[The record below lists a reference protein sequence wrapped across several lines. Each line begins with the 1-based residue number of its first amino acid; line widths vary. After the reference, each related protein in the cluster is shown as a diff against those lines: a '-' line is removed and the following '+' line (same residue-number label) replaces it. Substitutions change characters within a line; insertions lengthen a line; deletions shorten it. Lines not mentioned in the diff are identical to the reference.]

1 MFNHGFRFVSFIY
14 TVCVQNG
21 CVETTVCQRLCARNR
36 LAPDDLRKVTKPHRK
51 MSICSFLTRWFFS
64 VDETN
69 QISLFTE
76 LEGVKSSQ
84 H

>member
-1 MFNHGFRFVSFIY
+1 MDSGLFPSYIQYVYKMGVFP
-14 TVCVQNG
+14 
-21 CVETTVCQRLCARNR
+21 TVCQRLCARNR

-84 H
+84 Q